1 MTTES
6 NPKPVRK
13 TLGLTG
19 ITINAMALTAP
30 GAFLWLLYQVQVAAS
45 FDGIA
50 DIWPGVLLAL
60 LSAIITAL
68 SFGELAR
75 HYPEA
80 GFRSAYHFADRFFA
94 RQKNP
99 RYKTLARMAK
109 FATGWSAHL
118 YYWIYPGVMIAFMGI
133 LADYVLRYFE
143 YQPTIFGEALLAASF
158 AAFVGFLALR
168 GITGTTTTSVVL
180 NTIQLTTLVI
190 FGILAIAFR
199 LINPA
204 GFSSTEWIYPSVAS
218 ILLPHSWIGVLFQA
232 VLAMIL
238 MVGFE
243 SSTALAASASNAPR
257 DIPRGTVLALIIQ
270 GAFAYLVGYF
280 AAGLALNAQIDA
292 SASHAPIGDLALQI
306 GTFLLGGYG
315 TTLMIFFSFT
325 VAVGL
330 LAGTLTA
337 INNGVRISFAMALD
351 EEMPDVLGLLH
362 PRYATPYN
370 TVILLS
376 TVSAVIGISGI
387 IGGLPV
393 LMGIIL
399 ASNFGAFLLYALLCL
414 LTIVTFV
421 GDSSFNIF
429 RHVFLPS
436 IGLLINVGIVVAA
449 VRIGLLAGGVITQ
462 ASTIAFGL
470 AALWLIASVAYYFV
484 KRRQPTLSHS

>member
-1 MTTES
+1 MTVES

-30 GAFLWLLYQVQVAAS
+30 GAFLWLLYQVQAAAS
-45 FDGIA
+45 FDGVA

-60 LSAIITAL
+60 LSALITAL

-75 HYPEA
+75 RYPEA

-99 RYKTLARMAK
+99 RYKFFARLGK
-109 FATGWSAHL
+109 FATGWTAHL
-118 YYWIYPGVMIAFMGI
+118 YYWIYPGVLVAFMGI
-133 LADYVLRYFE
+133 LADYLLRYFG
-143 YQPTIFGEALLAASF
+143 YQPTVFGEVILAVSF
-158 AAFVGFLALR
+158 SAFVGFLALR
-168 GITGTTTTSVVL
+168 GITGTTTTSVIL

-190 FGILAIAFR
+190 FAVLAIAFR

-204 GFSSTEWIYPSVAS
+204 SFSPSEWVYPSVTS
-218 ILLPHSWIGVLFQA
+218 VLLPHSFNGVIFQA

-243 SSTALAASASNAPR
+243 SSTALGASASNAQR
-257 DIPRGTVLALIIQ
+257 DVPRGAILALVIQ
-270 GAFAYLVGYF
+270 GLFAYLVGYF
-280 AAGLALNAQIDA
+280 VAGFALNIQINA
-292 SASHAPIGDLALQI
+292 SASPAPLGDLALQF
-306 GTFLLGGYG
+306 GELLLGGYG
-315 TTLMIFFSFT
+315 TTLMVFFGFT
-325 VAVGL
+325 VAIAL
-330 LAGTLTA
+330 LGGTLTA

-351 EEMPDVLGLLH
+351 DEMPDVLGFLH
-362 PRYATPYN
+362 PKYATPYN

-376 TVSAVIGISGI
+376 TVCAIIGSAGI

-399 ASNFGAFLLYALLCL
+399 ASNLGAFLLYALLCL
-414 LTIVTFV
+414 LTIVTFA

-429 RHVFLPS
+429 RHLLLPL
-436 IGLLINVGIVVAA
+436 IGLAVNIGIVVAA
-449 VRIGLLAGGVITQ
+449 GKIGLAAGGIITQ
-462 ASTIAFGL
+462 ASMIALGI
-470 AALWLIASVAYYFV
+470 AAAWFVVSVAFYFV
-484 KRRQPTLSHS
+484 KHK